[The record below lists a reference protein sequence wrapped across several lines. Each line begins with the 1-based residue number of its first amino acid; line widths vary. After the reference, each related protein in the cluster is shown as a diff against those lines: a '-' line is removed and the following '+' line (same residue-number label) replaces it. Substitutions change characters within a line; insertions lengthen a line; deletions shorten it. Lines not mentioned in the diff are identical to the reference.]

1 MDNNT
6 GMPEIDNSAPNNA
19 VRIYGQA
26 DVMDDF
32 PILKAF
38 QQYINAEQA
47 KARKR
52 IISLGIFFGVLT
64 GAIISVFVLLLINA
78 NARNQSLNDR
88 LIEFAMKDRAQQS
101 AVVVQPPQDNS
112 AILALT
118 AKLEDVQ
125 KKLAETQAKADR
137 EAAVAAERERLA
149 AERAA
154 QKKGP
159 TPEQLEISRLNALLQ
174 AEREKAALEK
184 AKAKEEAKKLKEEQ
198 ERKRQEEL
206 EAYRRKHY
214 PELYGLPS
222 NKKPKRKPLTIKVN
236 NSEVIDE
243 DIPLDDDDAIDYFDD
258 EINDESLDIPA
269 KTKPRKKVVSR
280 PPSKPLKKSVPVEE
294 KVIPQPKIEEKV
306 EEPYIIPVE
315 VKGRNQN
322 FRIPF

>member
-1 MDNNT
+1 METNN
-6 GMPEIDNSAPNNA
+6 GMPEIENSPNNA
-19 VRIYGQA
+19 VRLYGQS

-52 IISLGIFFGVLT
+52 IISLGIFFGLLT

-88 LIEFAMKDRAQQS
+88 LIEFAMKERAQQS

-112 AILALT
+112 AILAMT
-118 AKLEDVQ
+118 AKLEEVN
-125 KKLAETQAKADR
+125 KKLAEAQAKAER
-137 EAAVAAERERLA
+137 EAAVAAERKRLA
-149 AERAA
+149 AEQTASKPA
-154 QKKGP
+154 EP
-159 TPEQLEISRLNALLQ
+159 TPEQLEITRLTALLQ
-174 AEREKAALEK
+174 AERQ
-184 AKAKEEAKKLKEEQ
+184 KAKEEARKLKEEK

-222 NKKPKRKPLTIKVN
+222 AKTKAPKNPLTIKTV
-236 NSEVIDE
+236 EPIADD
-243 DIPLDDDDAIDYFDD
+243 DIPLDDDDAISYFG
-258 EINDESLDIPA
+258 DESLDDEVIEAP
-269 KTKPRKKVVSR
+269 KPKARPKKVAR
-280 PPSKPLKKSVPVEE
+280 PPSRQIKQKETPAEVSAPKKEEE
-294 KVIPQPKIEEKV
+294 KS
-306 EEPYIIPVE
+306 EEPYVIPVE